1 MTTRPT
7 PADPHHGSP
16 HHGSPLHSSTTHH
29 GSTHHDGL
37 RRTGLPRRTDSH
49 HAGLRRADPH
59 GTDPLRGTRG
69 DRPAAPPARPHHPHA
84 SARAGQH
91 PPTGRQPRHPR
102 AACAPAAPAAPA
114 PDFRTGLSMRFAQQL
129 VEVLTGARPSGQL
142 MRHTTLD
149 GYGQLA
155 SLVRTGTLRRGGA
168 ADRPRLG
175 PVHDRSP
182 SPDAIEACVRVD
194 LGSRHHMVAFRLE
207 LRGPAGQWQC
217 TAVEAR

>member
-1 MTTRPT
+1 MTACPIPAAPHSDPRPV
-7 PADPHHGSP
+7 PRSAPHSASAAP
-16 HHGSPLHSSTTHH
+16 VP
-29 GSTHHDGL
+29 
-37 RRTGLPRRTDSH
+37 P
-49 HAGLRRADPH
+49 
-59 GTDPLRGTRG
+59 G
-69 DRPAAPPARPHHPHA
+69 DRPGHPAAHPHRPPA
-84 SARAGQH
+84 ARAGRH
-91 PPTGRQPRHPR
+91 PSGGRRPRHPR
-102 AACAPAAPAAPA
+102 SACAAPAGPGPHA
-114 PDFRTGLSMRFAQQL
+114 GLSTRFAHQL

-142 MRHTTLD
+142 MRHTSLD

-155 SLVRTGTLRRGGA
+155 SLVRIGILRRGGA

-194 LGSRHHMVAFRLE
+194 LGRRHHMVAFRLE